1 MWSSKRNTSE
11 LVNQGIEDMAFVH
24 DSYAVHACH
33 LNQLNHIIREV
44 AVDIFAGNWLS
55 DELHQ
60 GLLNMIPNDMRL
72 PEPPRQG
79 KLNVK
84 DELPNARY
92 FFS

>member
-1 MWSSKRNTSE
+1 MVATE
-11 LVNQGIEDMAFVH
+11 LVDSKIEDMAFVH

-33 LNQLNHIIREV
+33 LETLNNIIRDV
-44 AVDIFAGNWLS
+44 AVSIFKGNWLS

-60 GLLNMIPNDMRL
+60 GLLEMIPNDMRL
-72 PEPPRQG
+72 PEPPKQG

>member
-1 MWSSKRNTSE
+1 MCRMVASR
-11 LVNQGIEDMAFVH
+11 LVDAGIDDMAFVH
-24 DSYAVHACH
+24 DSYAVHACFLET
-33 LNQLNHIIREV
+33 LNNIIREV
-44 AVDIFAGNWLS
+44 AVEIFQGNWLS

-72 PEPPRQG
+72 PEPPKQG

-84 DELPNARY
+84 AELPNARY